1 MSDQEKKD
9 KKFSVIISAVVHGS
23 ILAALLF
30 LVAWRQ
36 PDPPIPEYGIELNLG
51 FDAAG
56 SGEIERQTQAQI
68 EDTENETPP
77 ESEQETEEQ
86 VEEPV
91 EETPVIE
98 KIEEVA
104 KPKLEVIKEV
114 AKEAPKEEIKAEV
127 VQIKESEV
135 KVEEKRVEEEVVKK
149 KEEAKKEETKPVE
162 EKKEE
167 VKPKPKPVVDKRAI
181 MGGGKK
187 LESES
192 KEAASNNQGKEVDK
206 RGNMG
211 DPKGKATANG
221 SLPGGA
227 DLGVSLSLEG
237 WKWQK
242 PPSEKDD
249 SQIEGVIK
257 FRIEVD
263 DRGTVVNVTKIPGT
277 TISDNTIIEFY
288 KKQVEKL
295 AFIQT
300 DPSKMAANIS
310 KGEITFV
317 IKTN

>member
-9 KKFSVIISAVVHGS
+9 KKFSVIMSVVVHGS
-23 ILAALLF
+23 IIAALLF

-56 SGEIERQTQAQI
+56 SGEIERESQAQI
-68 EDTENETPP
+68 DDTENDTPP

-86 VEEPV
+86 VEETV
-91 EETPVIE
+91 EETPVVE
-98 KIEEVA
+98 KVEEPVKPKQEVA
-104 KPKLEVIKEV
+104 KEV
-114 AKEAPKEEIKAEV
+114 AKEAPKEQVKAEV
-127 VQIKESEV
+127 VQEKESDV
-135 KVEEKRVEEEVVKK
+135 KVEEKKVEEVVEKN
-149 KEEAKKEETKPVE
+149 EEAKKEEKEPVE

-167 VKPKPKPVVDKRAI
+167 VKPKPKPVVDQRAI
-181 MGGGKK
+181 MGGGQKS
-187 LESES
+187 ESES

-211 DPKGKATANG
+211 DPKGKAIANG
-221 SLPGGA
+221 SQPGGA

-242 PPSEKDD
+242 PPAEKDD
-249 SQIEGVIK
+249 SQIEGIIK

-288 KKQVEKL
+288 KKQVERL

-300 DPSKMAANIS
+300 DPSKMAANVS
-310 KGEITFV
+310 RGEITFV